1 SSEKEYVEMLDRLY
15 SKLP

>member
-1 SSEKEYVEMLDRLY
+1 SEKEYVEMLDRLY